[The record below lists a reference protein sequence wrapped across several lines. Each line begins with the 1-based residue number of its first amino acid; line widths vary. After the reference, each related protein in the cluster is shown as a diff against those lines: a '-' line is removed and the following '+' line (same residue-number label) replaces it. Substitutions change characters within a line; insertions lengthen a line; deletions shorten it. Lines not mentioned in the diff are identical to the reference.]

1 MMFKHTFFSR
11 CGLLAALLFAVSMV
25 QAASISLVPSTT
37 SVLTGGSFTVDLLLD
52 RTGVGGDIPGLFAG
66 EVLVTYD
73 PARLNLDAFLIS
85 ASADLVST
93 SSSANTFTVS
103 FENAVDTVLDTV
115 INIGT
120 FDFTAGLT
128 TGVANIDIKDAHY
141 PLTSF
146 ANQLVGGVTGI
157 IPFNPDPTGTSV
169 TVSNIPLPGALWL
182 MLSGLGVLVMA
193 RRKA

>member
-11 CGLLAALLFAVSMV
+11 CGLLAALLFAVSTV

-37 SVLTGGSFTVDLLLD
+37 SVLTGGSFTLDLLLD
-52 RTGVGGDIPGLFAG
+52 RTGVGGDTPGSFAG
-66 EVLVTYD
+66 EVLITYD
-73 PARLNLDAFLIS
+73 PARLSLDAFTIS
-85 ASADLVST
+85 SSANLVST
-93 SSSANTFTVS
+93 SSSTNTFTVI
-103 FENAVDTVLDTV
+103 FGNAVDTGSDPV

-128 TGVANIDIKDAHY
+128 TGVANIDIIDAWD

-146 ANQLVGGVTGI
+146 ENRLVGGVTGI
-157 IPFNPDPTGTSV
+157 TPFNPVPIGTSV
-169 TVSNIPLPGALWL
+169 TVIPLPGALWL
-182 MLSGLGVLVMA
+182 MLSGLGVLGLA

>member
-1 MMFKHTFFSR
+1 M
-11 CGLLAALLFAVSMV
+11 
-25 QAASISLVPSTT
+25 
-37 SVLTGGSFTVDLLLD
+37 DLLLD

-73 PARLNLDAFLIS
+73 PARLSLDAFTIS

-103 FENAVDTVLDTV
+103 FENAVDTVSDPV

-120 FDFTAGLT
+120 FDFTPGLT
-128 TGVANIDIKDAHY
+128 TGVANIDIKDAQY

-146 ANQLVGGVTGI
+146 ANQLVGGGAGI
-157 IPFNPDPTGTSV
+157 IPFNPDPIGTSV

-182 MLSGLGVLVMA
+182 MLSGLGVLGLV
-193 RRKA
+193 RRRA